1 MLVLVMF
8 LLSLQNVKF
17 TFDFQ
22 YSKFTQIQLLNH
34 AYSLNSILFVATH
47 FVNSK
52 SNIWSSF
59 YKVFV
64 MEKMGICIKAKSNCC
79 RA

>member
-34 AYSLNSILFVATH
+34 AYSLNSIMFVATH

-52 SNIWSSF
+52 SNI
-59 YKVFV
+59 
-64 MEKMGICIKAKSNCC
+64 
-79 RA
+79 